1 MAPSATENPDA
12 NAAINVG
19 AQQVAGVYARALLG
33 ASEDAGQTEAIV
45 DQLDSWVSDVLE
57 AFPQFEAVLASPWV
71 SLADKERLIDKTLG
85 GRASPAVLDFLK
97 VVAEHGR
104 LDVLRDIR
112 RVAHLLY
119 DERANEF
126 VSKSRLPR
134 RWTPTGGPHRSI
146 ETLRGILGQQPRL
159 EHAVDPSLI
168 GGLVLRVGDKV
179 FDGSVATRLARV
191 REQMITRSVHE
202 IQRRR
207 DRFSNSAGN

>member
-1 MAPSATENPDA
+1 MTPSPTEKPDA
-12 NAAINVG
+12 NTAINVG

-33 ASEDAGQTEAIV
+33 AGEDSGQTDAIIE
-45 DQLDSWVSDVLE
+45 QLDSLVVDVLD
-57 AFPQFEAVLASPWV
+57 AIPQFEAVLASPWI
-71 SLADKERLIDKTLG
+71 SLAEKNQLLDKTFG
-85 GRASPAVLDFLK
+85 GRASPLFLDFLK
-97 VVAEHGR
+97 VVSEHGR

-119 DERANEF
+119 DELRDRVRIRVTTA
-126 VSKSRLPR
+126 
-134 RWTPTGGPHRSI
+134 TPLDGDLAARI
-146 ETLRGILGQQPRL
+146 AETLRGMLGQQPRL
-159 EHAVDPSLI
+159 EQAVDPALI
-168 GGLVLRVGDKV
+168 GGLVLRVGDTI

>member
-1 MAPSATENPDA
+1 MIE
-12 NAAINVG
+12 
-19 AQQVAGVYARALLG
+19 
-33 ASEDAGQTEAIV
+33 
-45 DQLDSWVSDVLE
+45 
-57 AFPQFEAVLASPWV
+57 
-71 SLADKERLIDKTLG
+71 KTFG
-85 GRASPAVLDFLK
+85 GRASPLFLNFLK

-112 RVAHLLY
+112 RMTHLLF
-119 DERANEF
+119 DEMR
-126 VSKSRLPR
+126 
-134 RWTPTGGPHRSI
+134 HRVRIKVTTAAPLDEDLAARIS

-159 EHAVDPSLI
+159 EQAVDPSLI
-168 GGLVLRVGDKV
+168 GGLVLRVGDKI

>member
-1 MAPSATENPDA
+1 MTPSPTEKPDA
-12 NAAINVG
+12 NTAINVG

-33 ASEDAGQTEAIV
+33 ASEESGQTEAVIE
-45 DQLDSWVSDVLE
+45 QLDSLVADVLD
-57 AFPQFEAVLASPWV
+57 AVPQFEAVLASPWI
-71 SLADKERLIDKTLG
+71 SLSDKNQLLDKTFG
-85 GRASPAVLDFLK
+85 GRASPLFLDFLK

-119 DERANEF
+119 DELR
-126 VSKSRLPR
+126 
-134 RWTPTGGPHRSI
+134 HRVRI
-146 ETLRGILGQQPRL
+146 RVTTAAPLDGDLAARITETLQGMFGQQPRL
-159 EHAVDPSLI
+159 EQAVDPALI
-168 GGLVLRVGDKV
+168 GGLVLRVGDTI